1 MPTVPYR
8 QELVAFRNFNLCPH
22 CIQEGKEPLLPRLY
36 EAMPMISRSDG
47 ETFHLLLAD
56 RPLPFPLESNLEPT
70 GQVSLL
76 FWYRHKQSRSE
87 THSTIVIL
95 PDLFA
100 GKARLYRRV
109 EEIADLLCEELILRG
124 ELGLMYEITEES
136 LLALAS

>member
-1 MPTVPYR
+1 MQTIPYK
-8 QELVAFRNFNLCPH
+8 QQLVAFRNFNLCPH
-22 CIQEGKEPLLPRLY
+22 CIQEGREPLLPRLY

-56 RPLPFPLESNLEPT
+56 RPLPYPLERNSRPT

-76 FWYRHKQSRSE
+76 FWYRHERTLSE

-95 PDLFA
+95 SDLFA

-109 EEIADLLCEELILRG
+109 EEIADLLCEELIFRG
-124 ELGLMYEITEES
+124 RLGTMYEIAEES